1 MMWLK
6 SGTSGRTVGVGT
18 GLDVCEGTAVDV
30 AVGRGEADGGIVSV
44 IGRLVA
50 VMGVHAT
57 KPDIRKEKK
66 IVTTLRI
73 IENLLYNGNRFPSQK
88 EDYYLFG

>member
-44 IGRLVA
+44 IGR
-50 VMGVHAT
+50 GW
-57 KPDIRKEKK
+57 
-66 IVTTLRI
+66 LR
-73 IENLLYNGNRFPSQK
+73 
-88 EDYYLFG
+88 